1 MISVEYMLA
10 IREHEERIRKAEA
23 RYRLEGPIDAGQ
35 KRSASH
41 EGLSIAKLVNSLMAR
56 F

>member
-10 IREHEERIRKAEA
+10 IREHEERVRKAEA
-23 RYRLEGPIDAGQ
+23 RYRLEGPIDAGP
-35 KRSASH
+35 KRSTSH
-41 EGLSIAKLVNSLMAR
+41 EGHSIAKLVSSFMAR